1 MTDFENRNEERK
13 NRWEEKRNRW
23 KEKKSRWEMR
33 MERRMERGSGNGH
46 IWTGVLLLIVG
57 GLALAKSVGA
67 DIPDWLFSW
76 QMLLIAIGLFIGLKK
91 GFNNS
96 GWFIPVLIGGL
107 FLANNY
113 YWHGQMYR
121 HIWPIILIIVGA
133 MFLFKPKSK
142 RWRECSE
149 KKRTD
154 MKTEDTTPFVEVT
167 AGTTNAKTEPPGI
180 SEDDYLDTTS
190 IFGGTEKVILSK
202 NFKGGNML
210 NIFGGSE
217 INLTQADINGTARL
231 DVTAIFGGATL
242 IVPSN
247 WVVKSEAVTIFGG
260 ISDKR
265 SVGGYSDSAAKN
277 LIIKGTILFGGLEI
291 KSF

>member
-1 MTDFENRNEERK
+1 MTDFENRNEER
-13 NRWEEKRNRW
+13 RT
-23 KEKKSRWEMR
+23 RWEMR
-33 MERRMERGSGNGH
+33 MERRFDRHHGSSH
-46 IWTGVLLLIVG
+46 IWTGVFLVIIG

-67 DIPDWLFSW
+67 DIPNWLFSW

-91 GFNNS
+91 GFTNS
-96 GWFIPVLIGGL
+96 GWFVPVLVGGL
-107 FLANNY
+107 FLANQY
-113 YWHGQMYR
+113 IWHGQMYR
-121 HIWPIILIIVGA
+121 HIWPTIIIAVGL
-133 MFLFKPKSK
+133 MFLFKPKK
-142 RWRECSE
+142 KHWKNCGE
-149 KKRTD
+149 KKSTGINP
-154 MKTEDTTPFVEVT
+154 DTNTGSDQDSEPFVHVT
-167 AGTTNAKTEPPGI
+167 AGMTNTSNPRSESNIG

-202 NFKGGNML
+202 NFKGGSMT

-265 SVGGYSDSAAKN
+265 NVAGYSDSTARN

>member
-13 NRWEEKRNRW
+13 
-23 KEKKSRWEMR
+23 SRWEMK
-33 MERRMERGSGNGH
+33 MERRWERHRQHGGNGH
-46 IWTGVLLLIVG
+46 IWTGVLLLLIG
-57 GLALAKSVGA
+57 GVALAKSMGA

-76 QMLLIAIGLFIGLKK
+76 QMLLIVIGLFIGFKK
-91 GFNNS
+91 GFTSS
-96 GWFIPVLIGGL
+96 GWFVPVLIGGL
-107 FLANNY
+107 FLGNEY
-113 YWHGQMYR
+113 LWHGQMYR
-121 HIWPIILIIVGA
+121 HLWPIILIAIGA

-142 RWRECSE
+142 RWRECNE
-149 KKRTD
+149 KKRAD
-154 MKTEDTTPFVEVT
+154 VKKEDPSVFVEVT
-167 AGTTNAKTEPPGI
+167 AGATNVKTEPAGI

-202 NFKGGNML
+202 NFKGGNMV

-265 SVGGYSDSAAKN
+265 SVAGYTDSAAKN

>member
-13 NRWEEKRNRW
+13 NQW
-23 KEKKSRWEMR
+23 KMR
-33 MERRMERGSGNGH
+33 MERRMERKHGNGH
-46 IWTGVLLLIVG
+46 IWTGVLLLLVG
-57 GLALAKSVGA
+57 GVALAKSMGA
-67 DIPDWLFSW
+67 DIPGWLFSW
-76 QMLLIAIGLFIGLKK
+76 QMLLIVIGLSIGLKK
-91 GFNNS
+91 GFTGG
-96 GWFIPVLIGGL
+96 GWFMPVLIGGL
-107 FLANNY
+107 FLANEY
-113 YWHGQMYR
+113 YWHGEMNR
-121 HIWPIILIIVGA
+121 HLWPIILIVIGA

-142 RWRECSE
+142 RWRECGE
-149 KKRTD
+149 KKSTD
-154 MKTEDTTPFVEVT
+154 MKPEEPTVFLEVK
-167 AGTTNAKTEPPGI
+167 AGTDTPKTEPVGI

-190 IFGGTEKVILSK
+190 IFGGTEKVVLSK
-202 NFKGGNML
+202 NFKGGSMT

-242 IVPSN
+242 IVPAN

-265 SVGGYSDSAAKN
+265 SVGGYSDSTAKN